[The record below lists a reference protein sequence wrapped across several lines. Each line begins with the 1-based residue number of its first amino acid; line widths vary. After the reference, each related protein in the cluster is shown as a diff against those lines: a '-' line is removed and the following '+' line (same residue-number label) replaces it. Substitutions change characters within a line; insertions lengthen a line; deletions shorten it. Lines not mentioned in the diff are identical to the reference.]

1 MRILLIGEYS
11 NVHWTLAQ
19 GLRTL
24 GHDVLVVSDG
34 DSWKN
39 YQRDIDISRRSTNI
53 FDTLQYLR
61 LLKKT
66 IRKFKSFDVV
76 QIINPMF
83 LELRAHRIL
92 PYYKF
97 LRENNDKLFMGAY
110 GMDYYWVHENDVR
123 KPLRYSDFNIGH
135 ALRHHEDAERER
147 HDWVGTAKEHL
158 NKVIAQDCDGI
169 IAGLYEYMVCYAPI
183 FPDKTCFIPFPIKPK
198 DNVEIRDKRPGEKVV
213 LFIGVNRERSVYKGT
228 DIMLRAARRLES
240 DYPDKVELRVAENVP
255 FNQYVEMMNGSD
267 AILDQLY
274 SYTPSMNPL
283 EAMSRGIICVGGGE
297 PENYQIL
304 GESELRPIINVEP
317 NEKSVYCQ
325 LQQLVLHPEKI
336 GELKRQSVEYIRRH
350 HDYRMVARKYEDF
363 YVAKGNL

>member
-110 GMDYYWVHENDVR
+110 GMDYYWV
-123 KPLRYSDFNIGH
+123 
-135 ALRHHEDAERER
+135 
-147 HDWVGTAKEHL
+147 
-158 NKVIAQDCDGI
+158 
-169 IAGLYEYMVCYAPI
+169 
-183 FPDKTCFIPFPIKPK
+183 KTCLDCKTFKYQTSGTGNADFKNIKGEQLEFICTSKSDVTATVDADYLKAATNNGVITLNGKAKQKQLSASKDELIK
-198 DNVEIRDKRPGEKVV
+198 DNTTR
-213 LFIGVNRERSVYKGT
+213 
-228 DIMLRAARRLES
+228 
-240 DYPDKVELRVAENVP
+240 
-255 FNQYVEMMNGSD
+255 
-267 AILDQLY
+267 
-274 SYTPSMNPL
+274 
-283 EAMSRGIICVGGGE
+283 
-297 PENYQIL
+297 
-304 GESELRPIINVEP
+304 
-317 NEKSVYCQ
+317 
-325 LQQLVLHPEKI
+325 
-336 GELKRQSVEYIRRH
+336 
-350 HDYRMVARKYEDF
+350 
-363 YVAKGNL
+363 